1 MISPYSYKIITI
13 TTVIFLI
20 LLVLNIFVSNPV
32 VIVVTVIA
40 GFIFLFNFYFFRDPQ
55 RVIPQ
60 IDNIILSPADGKI
73 IKIDEI
79 DEPLYFKEK
88 TRMVSIFM
96 SVFSVHVNRIPL
108 AGKIEYLDYQVG
120 KFLAAFDHKA
130 SQDNEQSI
138 IGITNGNQKVLF
150 KQIAGVIAR
159 RIVYDVQKGQ
169 EVKLGD
175 RFGLIHYGSRVD
187 IFLPLDTQIKVK
199 LNDKVTSGETII
211 GEF

>member
-1 MISPYSYKIITI
+1 
-13 TTVIFLI
+13 
-20 LLVLNIFVSNPV
+20 
-32 VIVVTVIA
+32 VVTVIA

-55 RVIPQ
+55 RAVPQ
-60 IDNIILSPADGKI
+60 VDNIILSPADGKI

-138 IGITNGNQKVLF
+138 IGISNGNQKVLF

-159 RIVYDVQKGQ
+159 RIVYDVKKGQ
-169 EVKLGD
+169 EVKIGD

-187 IFLPLDTQIKVK
+187 IFLPLDTEIKVK

-211 GEF
+211 GEFK

>member
-55 RVIPQ
+55 RAVPQ
-60 IDNIILSPADGKI
+60 VDNIILSPADGKI

-88 TRMVSIFM
+88 TWMVSIFM